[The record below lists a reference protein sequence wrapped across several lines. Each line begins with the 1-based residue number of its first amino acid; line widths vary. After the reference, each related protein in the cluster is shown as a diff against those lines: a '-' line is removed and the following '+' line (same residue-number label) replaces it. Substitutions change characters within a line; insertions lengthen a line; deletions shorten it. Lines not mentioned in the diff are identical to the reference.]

1 MTFPITDASPV
12 VYGGALPDACD
23 VVIVGGGVIGVMSA
37 WFLAEQGQKVVLC
50 EKGRIAGEQSSRNW
64 GWVRQ
69 QGRDY
74 GELPIAMES
83 VNLWERFQQQM
94 PQIGFRRR
102 GVIYAARTE
111 EKEAKNAD
119 WLQGATSFGVDSR
132 MLSAAEMAKMTG
144 SDTWKSGL
152 YTPSDAMAE
161 PWVAVPAVA
170 AALADRVSLH
180 ENCAVRALDIQ
191 AGRVTGVITEKGRV
205 RADRVIVAGGAWSSL
220 LLRAHGVMV
229 PQLSV
234 RASVSQTEAVGM
246 AYEGGL
252 SDTQFSY
259 RRRADGGLS
268 LAAASHGFYIGPDAF
283 RHFFKYLKVMKDE
296 QGTHFSFLA
305 PKGFPDSWSTPRR
318 WSPDQTSPFERIRIL
333 NPKPDLAAL
342 DRAAAGLAQAF
353 PGVGKL
359 RLNTTWAG
367 MIDTMPDVVPVVDH
381 APVAGLTIATGMAG
395 HGFGIGP
402 AFGRVIADLVQGRP
416 TGHDLSRFRF
426 GRFSDGSPIV
436 PGPSL

>member
-12 VYGGALPDACD
+12 QYSGSLPDACD
-23 VVIVGGGVIGVMSA
+23 VVIVGGGVIGVMTA

-74 GELPIAMES
+74 AELPITMES

-94 PQIGFRRR
+94 PQIGFRRL
-102 GVIYAARTE
+102 GVIYAARTD
-111 EKEAKNAD
+111 EKAAKNEG
-119 WLQGATSFGVDSR
+119 WLQGARDFGVDSR
-132 MLSAAEMAKMTG
+132 MLSGAEMARLTG
-144 SDTWKSGL
+144 SSTWKSGL

-161 PWVAVPAVA
+161 PWSAVPTVA
-170 AALADRVSLH
+170 AALAERVSLH

-191 AGRVTGVITEKGRV
+191 AGRITGVITEKGRI
-205 RADRVIVAGGAWSSL
+205 RADRVVVAGGAWSAL
-220 LLRAHGVMV
+220 LLRAHGVMI

-234 RASVSQTEAVGM
+234 RSSVSQTAPTGM
-246 AYEGGL
+246 VYEGGL
-252 SDTQFSY
+252 SDAQFSY

-283 RHFFKYLKVMKDE
+283 RHFAKYLKVMKDE
-296 QGTHFSFLA
+296 MGTHFSFLA
-305 PKGFPDSWSTPRR
+305 PAGYPDAWTTPRR
-318 WSPDQTSPFERIRIL
+318 WSPDRPSPFEKIRIL

-342 DRAAAGLAQAF
+342 DRAAAALGQAF
-353 PGVGKL
+353 PAVGKL

-381 APVAGLTIATGMAG
+381 APIAGLTVATGMAG

-402 AFGRVIADLVQGRP
+402 GFGRVIADLVQGLP